1 MQDIFQPVPL
11 NGKLQFEVTKK
22 RWIILLFILNYLSQK
37 YPKSIMNLSFFFMKS
52 NHFYLKPSECTHT
65 HQLFFIKSYQEA
77 KGKNGHKKLIISLIT
92 STAVTRKARQ
102 LVLVGWPLFLF

>member
-37 YPKSIMNLSFFFMKS
+37 YPKSIMNLSFFFYEKQS
-52 NHFYLKPSECTHT
+52 
-65 HQLFFIKSYQEA
+65 
-77 KGKNGHKKLIISLIT
+77 
-92 STAVTRKARQ
+92 
-102 LVLVGWPLFLF
+102 FLP